1 MKYEVDDVLKSKIA
15 SFDQVLICYVL
26 DMDYT
31 VKDDE
36 LKKFIN

>member
-1 MKYEVDDVLKSKIA
+1 MIYIYET
-15 SFDQVLICYVL
+15 

-36 LKKFIN
+36 LKKFINAETVDRKT